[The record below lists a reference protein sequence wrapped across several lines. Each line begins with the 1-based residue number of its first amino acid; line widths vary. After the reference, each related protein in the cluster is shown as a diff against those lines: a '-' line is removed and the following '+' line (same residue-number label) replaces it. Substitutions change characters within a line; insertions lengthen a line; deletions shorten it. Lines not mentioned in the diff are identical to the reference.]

1 MYCFS
6 HRFTYFHVFM
16 ISLVFNIFNFLTY
29 MYVSRNGLRLYA
41 MTKHTV
47 NCKDCTRSLGGFT
60 EWTGLAMPQEIN
72 FTRTSNSATTMSL
85 KSFPVRMW
93 VMTRARVRLISSAG
107 ISSICHCF
115 EIAPYCVTAKSFSRL
130 IRPAA
135 KTYTRCTGFC
145 LRVAQSELS
154 NCGVVV
160 RFRLWC
166 GTDEF
171 LAPLGPNMTRNQLKF
186 LDKSLL

>member
-107 ISSICHCF
+107 VWAQDDTEPIEVRKKYRKLSKDVHVSNP
-115 EIAPYCVTAKSFSRL
+115 IAQ
-130 IRPAA
+130 
-135 KTYTRCTGFC
+135 TGETP
-145 LRVAQSELS
+145 V
-154 NCGVVV
+154 
-160 RFRLWC
+160 
-166 GTDEF
+166 
-171 LAPLGPNMTRNQLKF
+171 
-186 LDKSLL
+186 